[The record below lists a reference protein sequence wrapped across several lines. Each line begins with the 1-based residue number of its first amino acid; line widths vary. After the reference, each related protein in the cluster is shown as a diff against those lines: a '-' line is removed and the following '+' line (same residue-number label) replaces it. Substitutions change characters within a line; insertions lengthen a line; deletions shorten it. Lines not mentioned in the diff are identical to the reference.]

1 VGAQVVYG
9 IVGLKTHAKLL
20 LVTRR
25 EGKKLQRYVHLS
37 TGNYNPRTATLYT
50 DVGYLTADPG
60 LTLDADAVFLQLA
73 SQVKLK
79 APRHLVTAPFVL
91 HRRLLANIHQV
102 AQAARSGAPARI
114 VAKVNALTDPA
125 LIHALVAAGQA
136 GADIDLIVRG
146 ACMLP
151 PGVPGLTERIRVRSV
166 VGRFLEHSR
175 VLYFRWG
182 EAADDEV
189 LYLSSAD
196 WMTRNMLGRIELA
209 WPVRDA
215 ALRQRVI
222 DECLVPYLRDTLDAW
237 TLAADGQYRRVAEKG
252 SSAQKALMRRFAPT
266 ED

>member
-1 VGAQVVYG
+1 
-9 IVGLKTHAKLL
+9 
-20 LVTRR
+20 
-25 EGKKLQRYVHLS
+25 VHLS
-37 TGNYNPRTATLYT
+37 TGNYNPRTAQLYT

-73 SQVKLK
+73 SQVKLR

-91 HRRLLANIHQV
+91 HRRMLSHIHQV
-102 AQAARSGAPARI
+102 AQAARQGVMARI

-136 GADIDLIVRG
+136 GAKIDLIVRG

-151 PGVPGLTERIRVRSV
+151 PGLPGLTENIRVRSV

-175 VLYFRWG
+175 VLYFCWG
-182 EAADDEV
+182 EGANDEA

-215 ALRQRVI
+215 AMRQRVI
-222 DECLVPYLRDTLDAW
+222 DECLVPYLHDTLDAW
-237 TLAADGQYRRVAEKG
+237 ALSADGRYRRIGDKG
-252 SSAQKALMRRFAPT
+252 ISAQQALMRRFAPT
-266 ED
+266 KD